1 MRMTK
6 QRQMIL
12 ELLRERE
19 DHPGA
24 DDVYAMVREQIPKI
38 SLGTVYR
45 NLEFLV
51 EREYIQKFDFG
62 GQKRFDPKTSPHY
75 HFCCLQCGKVEDI
88 PLLLDAPQLDG
99 NNPWVGERLIQKV
112 RLEYHGLCPQCA
124 GKNS

>member
-51 EREYIQKFDFG
+51 ERGYIQKLDFG
-62 GQKRFDPKTSPHY
+62 GQKRFDPKITSHY
-75 HFCCLQCGKVEDI
+75 HFCCLGCGGVEDI
-88 PLLLDAPQLDG
+88 PCSLDAPRLDE
-99 NNPWVGERLIQKV
+99 NDPWVKDRVIQKV
-112 RLEYHGLCPQCA
+112 RLEFHGLCPACA